1 MDLTSETL
9 DKLLSTARSASA
21 APTAIPT
28 PPFPGLSYLS
38 SLHRGDIVEIQG
50 PSGSGKTHLLYYLV
64 CSCILPPHFGGWNRV
79 SVIFDTDGSFDVHR
93 LRALLQRRL
102 THYFPPHNDTT
113 GQVISVALRNVHL
126 FRPNSSSQLAAGLA
140 NLPSYHTSNLPTSEI
155 ALLAIDSINAFH
167 WLDRFATERHRS
179 AATPTLAQITL
190 TALRNFHRSHR
201 PIIVIVSWGPGVRA
215 AFQLCKLHLP
225 SFPTLI
231 NRGWPFP
238 EAINDTHIPLTHQIT
253 LNPAHASPPPRNV
266 AVSEGE
272 NEQRMSSLAQHVD
285 ILAHV
290 KVAVDQ
296 GELLVMQIAQD
307 RVVIRMANDSAPVS
321 EGQ

>member
-1 MDLTSETL
+1 MDLNSESL
-9 DKLLSTARSASA
+9 DKLLSTARSAST

-64 CSCILPPHFGGWNRV
+64 CSCILPPHFGGWNKV

-102 THYFPPHNDTT
+102 THYFPSHNDST
-113 GQVISVALRNVHL
+113 GQIISVALRNVHL

-167 WLDRFATERHRS
+167 WLDRFSVEQHRS
-179 AATPTLAQITL
+179 APVPNLSQITL

-225 SFPTLI
+225 SLM

-238 EAINDTHIPLTHQIT
+238 EAINDSHISLTHQIT
-253 LNPAHASPPPRNV
+253 LDLARAPPPQNV
-266 AVSEGE
+266 AAGEDE
-272 NEQRMSSLAQHVD
+272 NEQRMSSLVRHVD
-285 ILAHV
+285 ILARV

-307 RVVIRMANDSAPVS
+307 RVVIRMADDSAPLS
-321 EGQ
+321 EEEQ